1 LRIRDEV
8 KYVAVEIADT
18 GPGMSDSK
26 IKDLMCREDRGNEKK
41 GRGFGLFI
49 TREIVQHH
57 GGYMEV
63 SSEKG
68 AGTSVKIYL
77 PVATL

>member
-1 LRIRDEV
+1 
-8 KYVAVEIADT
+8 
-18 GPGMSDSK
+18 MSDSK
-26 IKDLMCREDRGNEKK
+26 INDLMCGEGRHNEKK

-68 AGTSVKIYL
+68 TGTSVRIYL
-77 PVATL
+77 AVESM